1 MTLKN
6 DMEELDG
13 WISKHCDE
21 FADVPG
27 NVKAAAYYFMILWSV
42 FDKRHLERKGSRK
55 LVAQYCDRLSD
66 EVSFEPFQIYWDYYL
81 QRFVSPT
88 GLNEHFVGLVGN
100 DTETGRFIG
109 PIITAQ
115 QGAPKDKLATL
126 VWISYL
132 LRCNLVHG
140 RKHKKK
146 GISDQY
152 DNLMM
157 GAKLMTEIMNLKLK
171 PVG

>member
-13 WISKHCDE
+13 WISKHCKE
-21 FADVPG
+21 FATVPG

-42 FDKRHLERKGSRK
+42 FDRRHLHSNGGREDVEK
-55 LVAQYCDRLSD
+55 YCAEELD
-66 EVSFEPFQIYWDYYL
+66 EVPFEPFQIYWDYY
-81 QRFVSPT
+81 QDRFAVST
-88 GLNEHFVGLVGN
+88 GANENFEDLVGN
-100 DTETGRFIG
+100 NYQTRQKLE
-109 PIITAQ
+109 PIIAAQ
-115 QGAPKDKLATL
+115 QGTPKDKLSAL
-126 VWISYL
+126 VWITYL

-140 RKHKKK
+140 AKHEK

-152 DNLMM
+152 GNLMN